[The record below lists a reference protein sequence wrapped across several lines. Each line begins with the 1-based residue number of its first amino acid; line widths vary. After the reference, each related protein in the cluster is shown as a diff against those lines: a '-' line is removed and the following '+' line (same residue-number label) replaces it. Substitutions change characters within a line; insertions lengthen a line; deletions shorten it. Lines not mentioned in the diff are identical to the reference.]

1 MRRPRRWHWGRRS
14 SPKHATCMNWPSKR
28 RLPRHTLRGPTLPKN
43 RNTRCWPARKFCTP
57 SGSSPAPGARR
68 SRAYWIGFI
77 AMADGP
83 VLITGG
89 AGFIGSNLAAALLEK
104 GYSLRILDDL
114 SSGKRSNLALDNPRV
129 ELIEGDVADAALVAQ
144 VMRGCQAV
152 VHLAAVASVQA
163 SVEDPVRTHQSNFIG
178 TLNVCEAM
186 RQTGVKRVLFA
197 SSAAVYGNNGE
208 GESIDEDTAKAPLTP
223 YASDKLAG
231 EYYFDFYRRQHGL
244 EPVVFRFFNIFG
256 PRQDPSSPYSGV
268 ISIFSE
274 RAQKGLPI
282 TVFGDGEQTRD
293 FVYVEDLVDLLVQA
307 IEKPQIEVGAV
318 NVGWNQATTL
328 KQMLEALGQV
338 VGELP
343 PVSYGPA
350 RSGDIRHS
358 RANNRRLLERF
369 TYPAQTPM
377 SVGLARL
384 LGR

>member
-1 MRRPRRWHWGRRS
+1 
-14 SPKHATCMNWPSKR
+14 
-28 RLPRHTLRGPTLPKN
+28 
-43 RNTRCWPARKFCTP
+43 
-57 SGSSPAPGARR
+57 
-68 SRAYWIGFI
+68 
-77 AMADGP
+77 MADGP

-89 AGFIGSNLAAALLEK
+89 AGFIGSHLTDALLAR
-104 GYSLRILDDL
+104 GHAVRILDDL
-114 SSGKRSNLALDNPRV
+114 STGKHSNLPLDNPKV
-129 ELIEGDVADAALVAQ
+129 ELIVGDVADAALVAQ
-144 VMRGCQAV
+144 AMAGCSAV
-152 VHLAAVASVQA
+152 AHLAAVASVQA
-163 SVEDPVRTHQSNFIG
+163 SVDDPVRTHQSNFIG

-208 GESIDEDTAKAPLTP
+208 GESIDEDTPKAPLTP
-223 YASDKLAG
+223 YAVDKLAS
-231 EYYFDFYRRQHGL
+231 EQYFDFYHRQHGL
-244 EPVVFRFFNIFG
+244 EPVIFRFFNIYG

-274 RAQKGLPI
+274 RALKGLPI

-307 IEKPQIEVGAV
+307 IEMPQVEVGAV

-328 KQMLEALGQV
+328 KQMLEALEAV
-338 VGELP
+338 VGNLP

-369 TYPAQTPM
+369 TTSEQTPM
-377 SVGLARL
+377 RVGLARL

>member
-1 MRRPRRWHWGRRS
+1 
-14 SPKHATCMNWPSKR
+14 
-28 RLPRHTLRGPTLPKN
+28 
-43 RNTRCWPARKFCTP
+43 
-57 SGSSPAPGARR
+57 
-68 SRAYWIGFI
+68 
-77 AMADGP
+77 MADAP
-83 VLITGG
+83 ILITGG
-89 AGFIGSNLAAALLEK
+89 AGFIGSNLAEALLAQ

-208 GESIDEDTAKAPLTP
+208 GESIVEDTAKSPLTP
-223 YASDKLAG
+223 YASDKLAS
-231 EYYFDFYRRQHGL
+231 EHYLDFYRRQHGL
-244 EPVVFRFFNIFG
+244 EPVIFRFFNVFG

-268 ISIFSE
+268 ISIFCE
-274 RAQKGLPI
+274 RALKGLPI
-282 TVFGDGEQTRD
+282 TIFGDGEQTRD
-293 FVYVEDLVDLLVQA
+293 FIYVGDLVQILLQALKAPQVQDGA
-307 IEKPQIEVGAV
+307 I
-318 NVGWNQATTL
+318 NVGLNRATTL
-328 KQMLEALGQV
+328 KQMLTALGEV
-338 VGELP
+338 VGALP
-343 PVSYGPA
+343 PVTYAPA

-358 RANNRRLLERF
+358 RANNQRMLERF
-369 TYPAQTPM
+369 VLAEPTPM

>member
-1 MRRPRRWHWGRRS
+1 
-14 SPKHATCMNWPSKR
+14 
-28 RLPRHTLRGPTLPKN
+28 
-43 RNTRCWPARKFCTP
+43 
-57 SGSSPAPGARR
+57 
-68 SRAYWIGFI
+68 
-77 AMADGP
+77 
-83 VLITGG
+83 V
-89 AGFIGSNLAAALLEK
+89 
-104 GYSLRILDDL
+104 RILDDL
-114 SSGKRSNLALDNPRV
+114 STGKHSNLPLDNPRV
-129 ELIEGDVADAALVAQ
+129 ELIVGDVANAALVAQ
-144 VMRGCQAV
+144 AMAGCSAV
-152 VHLAAVASVQA
+152 AHLAAVASVQA
-163 SVEDPVRTHQSNFIG
+163 SVDDPVRTHQSNFIG

-208 GESIDEDTAKAPLTP
+208 GESIDEDTPKAPLTP
-223 YASDKLAG
+223 YAVDKLAS
-231 EYYFDFYRRQHGL
+231 EQYFDFYHRQHGL
-244 EPVVFRFFNIFG
+244 EPVIFRFFNIYG

-274 RAQKGLPI
+274 RALKGLPI

-307 IEKPQIEVGAV
+307 IEMPQVEVGAV

-328 KQMLEALGQV
+328 KQMLEALEAV
-338 VGELP
+338 VGNLP

-369 TYPAQTPM
+369 TTSEQTPM
-377 SVGLARL
+377 RVGLARL